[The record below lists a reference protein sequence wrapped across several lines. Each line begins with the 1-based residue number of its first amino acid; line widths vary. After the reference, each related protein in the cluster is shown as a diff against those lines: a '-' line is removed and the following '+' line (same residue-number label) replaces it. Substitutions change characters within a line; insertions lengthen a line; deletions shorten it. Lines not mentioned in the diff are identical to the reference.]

1 MNNTEP
7 NKLADQIRETSFAA
21 HTYFKNGFLE
31 KVYENSLCNRLKNK
45 GSR

>member
-21 HTYFKNGFLE
+21 HTYFKNGFWRRFM
-31 KVYENSLCNRLKNK
+31 KIHFATA
-45 GSR
+45 